1 MKKLILLLIT
11 LITLINVS
19 YASFPLSKE
28 IKTEILEISKSE
40 NESLSDPFELTGLAI
55 AILIFYLFRAS
66 VKTTDPNERKRLRTN
81 TCPSSGA
88 GMGVSVYSK
97 LSLPTIPC
105 GLFDSNHCLFVF
117 TVAP

>member
-19 YASFPLSKE
+19 YASFPLSQE

-66 VKTTDPNERKRLRTN
+66 VKTTDPNERKRLRIYAFTL
-81 TCPSSGA
+81 SILLILA
-88 GMGVSVYSK
+88 FII
-97 LSLPTIPC
+97 LSLI
-105 GLFDSNHCLFVF
+105 LHSMSSSWINFFDSL
-117 TVAP
+117 